1 MIRKRK
7 KITPRWLSITRKVM
21 VYIGGSTFLVMVLA
35 KLFPNKDAQDFALQC
50 YLTGLAAVQAVCDFT
65 YQKEEENVYRS

>member
-7 KITPRWLSITRKVM
+7 QKAPNWIRITRRVM
-21 VYIGGSTFLVMVLA
+21 VYIGGSTFLVMVFG
-35 KLFPNKDAQDFALQC
+35 KLFPDKEAQDFALQC
-50 YLTGLAAVQAVCDFT
+50 YLTGLAAIQVVCDFT

>member
-1 MIRKRK
+1 
-7 KITPRWLSITRKVM
+7 
-21 VYIGGSTFLVMVLA
+21 MVLA